1 MLKDCD
7 LSFEKIDKITRT
19 PIHDVLKELGEAAV
33 HHNVHRTEEFQ
44 KLIAFVLEIA
54 DGRDRREQWT
64 QKPGIALPIPKLR
77 VAIQQTYGQYGELQ
91 WFKLNKTAN
100 KSGLPL
106 YGMFP
111 RCTSSV
117 ARVTPSDFGSVIAAL
132 VSPTPDATLLRFLHK
147 RGGKINGMGME
158 LFARLAYVFRRELY
172 FIFPQTWAD
181 TSGCTKYIGD
191 DLRKY
196 CAVCRSL
203 RTILDQLG
211 VTPAIR
217 GSVLL
222 EALSRDDAD
231 DELTSALN
239 RALGPAL
246 LKYTLL
252 NSDDAYEPNT
262 QADDQSSMPL
272 KFAAKSI
279 RARRGDQRLR
289 NLLRQ
294 SYGDRCGISGPCP
307 RDLLEVAYIVPFPKG
322 NVHALTNALLLRS
335 DLHTLWDLNLIGID
349 PDDLKVW
356 VSNKLNGTIYQELD
370 GQSIVA
376 PQDGS
381 VVNASSLRERWKAF
395 HTERSSE
402 TQKKS
407 SAQESSLQRMRE
419 EAFPERESMPVTS
432 HQESHT
438 SVEV

>member
-222 EALSRDDAD
+222 ESLSNDDAEE
-231 DELTSALN
+231 ELTAALN

-246 LKYTLL
+246 IKYTLL
-252 NSDDAYEPNT
+252 DSDDGYEPNS

-272 KFAAKSI
+272 KFAAKAI
-279 RARRGDQRLR
+279 RARRGEQRLR

-322 NVHALTNALLLRS
+322 NVHSLANSLLLRS
-335 DLHTLWDLNLIGID
+335 DLHTLWDLNLLGID
-349 PDDLKVW
+349 PDDLKVR
-356 VSNKLNGTIYQELD
+356 VSDKLKGTTYQELD
-370 GQSIVA
+370 GRTIVA
-376 PQDGS
+376 PQDGT

-395 HTERSSE
+395 HNERSE
-402 TQKKS
+402 PPKKS
-407 SAQESSLQRMRE
+407 STQESSRQRMRE
-419 EAFPERESMPVTS
+419 DAFPERNSTPAPS
-432 HQESHT
+432 NQDSHT
-438 SVEV
+438 SIEV